1 MDGHSIAFDFVET
14 EAVSSCSFI
23 LIYVEVLDQTL
34 SYINHTSEAFHPSLS
49 SKEILKRII
58 DYASQQIDIFL
69 GKNISSYGVRG
80 FDAFCFYVRN
90 AKLIFGGTAD
100 DNESDEDDAFRE
112 AIGLLNSSSS
122 NIQQISTDPR
132 SRSEHLYQL
141 LKNNVLILKPIT
153 WMMCDIDEEEGKPK
167 LSTFR

>member
-23 LIYVEVLDQTL
+23 LIYVEVLGQTL
-34 SYINHTSEAFHPSLS
+34 SYINHTSQAFHPSLS
-49 SKEILKRII
+49 SEEILKGII

-69 GKNISSYGVRG
+69 ETNISSYRVDG
-80 FDAFCFYVRN
+80 FRFYVRN

-132 SRSEHLYQL
+132 SEYLYQL
-141 LKNNVLILKPIT
+141 LKNNVLILKSMT
-153 WMMCDIDEEEGKPK
+153 WMMSDIDEEEGKPK
-167 LSTFR
+167 LLTFR

>member
-1 MDGHSIAFDFVET
+1 MDDHSIAFDFVET

-34 SYINHTSEAFHPSLS
+34 SYINHTSEAFHPSIS

-58 DYASQQIDIFL
+58 GYASQQIDIFL
-69 GKNISSYGVRG
+69 GKNILSYGVDG
-80 FDAFCFYVRN
+80 FCFYVRN

-112 AIGLLNSSSS
+112 AIGLLNTQVESA
-122 NIQQISTDPR
+122 R
-132 SRSEHLYQL
+132 
-141 LKNNVLILKPIT
+141 
-153 WMMCDIDEEEGKPK
+153 
-167 LSTFR
+167 

>member
-34 SYINHTSEAFHPSLS
+34 SYINHTSEAFHPIVS

-69 GKNISSYGVRG
+69 GKNISPYGADG
-80 FDAFCFYVRN
+80 FRFYVRN

-122 NIQQISTDPR
+122 NQWRI
-132 SRSEHLYQL
+132 
-141 LKNNVLILKPIT
+141 
-153 WMMCDIDEEEGKPK
+153 
-167 LSTFR
+167 